1 LTITAAIKIKYL
13 TNRELLEQI
22 HASKNTYCSYL
33 ENIYSSFDIITQDL
47 NLINL
52 ETLEQA
58 KIRKAELQSQRLR
71 KEAQARGEKNP
82 VYRVD
87 PDSLDIEQVV
97 VRLMTYDHIPP
108 HPIKHEMGK
117 TVAERHIKI
126 NFPAF
131 QHFIWTNDCWVCVG
145 KSHWR
150 GGLQNG
156 EFCNNHG
163 YITPKLAMMFM
174 KLVEKYSKKG
184 NWRGYCVDDQTQA
197 LTQRGW
203 LNTNEINETDIIL
216 SYETGD
222 LKWSKIKSIYR
233 GDFDGLMHKVTCRS
247 IDSLITPNHKIVTA
261 RGLIPIEQICEN
273 DKIVVMGNAEKGND
287 VSQYADSL
295 VELAGWII
303 TEGCYDYDRQG
314 NIKSI
319 AIYQNPGANADKIR
333 KALETQN
340 FTFTENLRKN
350 NICFRIWKSDSKT
363 LENLFPNKNIPM
375 SFILELTNDQRE
387 LLLQTLIAGDGWN
400 RKTSVSWVQKDQ
412 GRTDMFQALCTL
424 LGKKTN
430 SHKHTHVSFG
440 KETECIT
447 TNVFSSRANN
457 TTGACLNLHG
467 GKRNGRSHPGR
478 GKAMHPNEPTTYYQG
493 QVWCPETE
501 YGCFVARRNGKVY
514 LTGNTYNEEMQ
525 GQALLQLSQ
534 IGLQFDESRSE
545 NPFAYYTSAVQNSF
559 TRILNT
565 EKRNQNIRDDLLIMH
580 GSTPSY
586 TRQTENEIAQ
596 KTD

>member
-1 LTITAAIKIKYL
+1 MTIHAAIKIKYL

-33 ENIYSSFDIITQDL
+33 ENIYSNFDIITQDL
-47 NLINL
+47 TLINL

-108 HPIKHEMGK
+108 HPIKHEIGK

-131 QHFIWTNDCWVCVG
+131 QHFIWTNNCWVCVG

-156 EFCNNHG
+156 EFSNQHG

-184 NWRGYCVDDQTQA
+184 NWRGYCVDEQTQA

-203 LNTNEINETDIIL
+203 LTVN
-216 SYETGD
+216 
-222 LKWSKIKSIYR
+222 
-233 GDFDGLMHKVTCRS
+233 
-247 IDSLITPNHKIVTA
+247 
-261 RGLIPIEQICEN
+261 
-273 DKIVVMGNAEKGND
+273 
-287 VSQYADSL
+287 
-295 VELAGWII
+295 
-303 TEGCYDYDRQG
+303 
-314 NIKSI
+314 
-319 AIYQNPGANADKIR
+319 
-333 KALETQN
+333 
-340 FTFTENLRKN
+340 
-350 NICFRIWKSDSKT
+350 
-363 LENLFPNKNIPM
+363 
-375 SFILELTNDQRE
+375 ELTNQDFV
-387 LLLQTLIAGDGWN
+387 L
-400 RKTSVSWVQKDQ
+400 SYDQ
-412 GRTDMFQALCTL
+412 GICVWNPVVDTIKQNYDGDVYHITCKGLDTVITPGHKLVTDRGLVAIEQLEQNDHVILQAPAPSSELNHRETKVL
-424 LGKKTN
+424 AKNLSFHGPWGKP
-430 SHKHTHVSFG
+430 
-440 KETECIT
+440 
-447 TNVFSSRANN
+447 NVAY
-457 TTGACLNLHG
+457 
-467 GKRNGRSHPGR
+467 NGV
-478 GKAMHPNEPTTYYQG
+478 
-493 QVWCPETE
+493 VWCPKTLK
-501 YGCFVARRNGKVY
+501 GSWIAKRNDTIF
-514 LTGNTYNEEMQ
+514 LTGNTYNDEMQ

-559 TRILNT
+559 THILNT

-596 KTD
+596 KAPE